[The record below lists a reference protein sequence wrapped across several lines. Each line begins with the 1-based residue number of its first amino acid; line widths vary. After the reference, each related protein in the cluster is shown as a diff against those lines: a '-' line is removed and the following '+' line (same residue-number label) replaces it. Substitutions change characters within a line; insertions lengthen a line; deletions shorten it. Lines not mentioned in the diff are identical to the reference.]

1 MARRK
6 NTKRIDPRYFLN
18 ETTYRDLE
26 EEEIPPTTSHDEQ
39 GNYTGPQ
46 LDEKEVLQL
55 VQNLYKAMRS
65 ARGNVQGYSRNGTVK
80 DWASQEAKE
89 RATRPQPELELKAW
103 FQDRVGAP
111 MYHAS
116 RAMAPVYDAVKQ
128 GWRGSA
134 NWVDIVTHYAGDMA
148 EKFLKVKTPEEK
160 VAFLNQL
167 DEITK
172 EYFENTERFG
182 KGSIR

>member
-1 MARRK
+1 M
-6 NTKRIDPRYFLN
+6 N

-103 FQDRVGAP
+103 F
-111 MYHAS
+111 
-116 RAMAPVYDAVKQ
+116 
-128 GWRGSA
+128 
-134 NWVDIVTHYAGDMA
+134 
-148 EKFLKVKTPEEK
+148 
-160 VAFLNQL
+160 
-167 DEITK
+167 
-172 EYFENTERFG
+172 
-182 KGSIR
+182 